1 MIPQQRRVFITAV
14 GAVLPFGRE
23 PEEMFD
29 RIYQGESAIRW
40 GRTGTE
46 DFGSN
51 VLLARVERD
60 VDKLIPP
67 RQRVLMARVS
77 KLAMIAAQDALQRAG
92 LDRGD
97 PCLREAGVYMG
108 CGLGGTEVIQDGF
121 RKYYVKKS
129 RRMRPTSVPLIMV
142 NAPASH
148 ITMAFD
154 IQGPATSYSV
164 ACSSS
169 AVSIGE
175 AFRAIRDGYLGLALA
190 GGAEAMLND
199 GVVASWERLGVLAT
213 LHPDGDKASCRPF
226 DEARSGMV
234 LGEGAVVLLLE
245 SEESMAARGSTPV
258 AEIIGFGTSS
268 DAKALTEP
276 NADGQ
281 ARAIT
286 AALMDADVSPDEIGY
301 INAHA
306 TATVTGDPV
315 EIQAIKQAFGAHASR
330 VAISSTKS
338 MHGHLIGAA
347 GAVETAITALSLSR
361 RRIPPTANLTNPD
374 PMCDLDCVPVR
385 GRPAPD
391 LDVAMSNSF
400 AFGGSNATLVLKRV

>member
-1 MIPQQRRVFITAV
+1 MICTPLVI
-14 GAVLPFGRE
+14 VL
-23 PEEMFD
+23 
-29 RIYQGESAIRW
+29 
-40 GRTGTE
+40 
-46 DFGSN
+46 
-51 VLLARVERD
+51 
-60 VDKLIPP
+60 
-67 RQRVLMARVS
+67 
-77 KLAMIAAQDALQRAG
+77 
-92 LDRGD
+92 
-97 PCLREAGVYMG
+97 
-108 CGLGGTEVIQDGF
+108 
-121 RKYYVKKS
+121 KS
-129 RRMRPTSVPLIMV
+129 SSIM
-142 NAPASH
+142 
-148 ITMAFD
+148 
-154 IQGPATSYSV
+154 ATSLSFSV

-175 AFRAIRDGYLGLALA
+175 AFRAIRDGYLDLALA
-190 GGAEAMLND
+190 GGTEAMLND

-245 SEESMAARGSTPV
+245 SEESMAGRGSTPV
-258 AEIIGFGTSS
+258 AEIIGFGASS